1 MIITAKKKI
10 MRWGVADRV
19 GIRWIERGLREGGD
33 RRRQGGGV
41 RVGESG
47 ARRDGWEDERL
58 SSMEEF

>member
-1 MIITAKKKI
+1 

>member
-1 MIITAKKKI
+1 
-10 MRWGVADRV
+10 MRWGGADRV
-19 GIRWIERGLREGGD
+19 GIRWIETGLREGGD